1 MLGTILLVILVLLVI
16 GALPR
21 WRHSADWGYAPSGI
35 VSIALVVVAVM
46 LVTGRI

>member
-1 MLGTILLVILVLLVI
+1 MLGTILLVLLIVLII

-21 WRHSADWGYAPSGI
+21 WRYSTGWGYAPSGI
-35 VSIALVVVAVM
+35 VSLALVVVAVM